1 MATRSYI
8 GIRNTDD
15 SVEYIYCH
23 FDGYPSHN
31 GKILVEHYNELD
43 KVKALIALGDLSRLG
58 KEIGS
63 KQNFNDYSSQ
73 NQDWCLAYS
82 RDRGENNTS
91 ARSDRFSHVVK
102 DDNVDYAYIFSDGKW
117 ECYDTY
123 APESNF
129 NLYSMG

>member
-23 FDGYPSHN
+23 YDGYPSHN
-31 GKILVEHYNELD
+31 GKLLVEHYNELD

-91 ARSDRFSHVVK
+91 ARSDSFRQVVK
-102 DDNVDYAYIFSDGKW
+102 DDNVDYVYIFDGDYW

-123 APESNF
+123 APELNF
-129 NLYSMG
+129 DLYNMG